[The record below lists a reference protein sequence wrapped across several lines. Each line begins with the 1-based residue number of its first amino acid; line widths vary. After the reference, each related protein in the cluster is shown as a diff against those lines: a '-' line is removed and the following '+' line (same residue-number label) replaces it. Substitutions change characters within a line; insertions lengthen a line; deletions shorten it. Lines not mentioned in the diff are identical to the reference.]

1 MVLLQVLGSQGVYT
15 RVYGMFG
22 PRFILLSL
30 RYIVCF
36 GSVVSLVVNRE
47 KKAP

>member
-1 MVLLQVLGSQGVYT
+1 MVLLQVLGSQGVHT

-30 RYIVCF
+30 RYIVLE
-36 GSVVSLVVNRE
+36 VWLSLVVNRE